1 MPAYAPSLWSAW
13 SRSARNVPAAV
24 PLGSPSGMIPARR
37 ERSAPG
43 TFPTGTKTGTMTPAV
58 RRLYRLPSTHTKQ
71 TKMLKGT
78 ELLDAIR
85 SMETASR
92 TEQCLSCGYVRENGK
107 PAFTSFFEA
116 ILEARGITTEA
127 QEKEELLTEYKDS
140 EELETLQELLED
152 YSADAIKAFV
162 EYFGTGMLES
172 FTDSYQGEM
181 SGAEFAQQY
190 TEDCWCVDI
199 PGFVEVDWEATWQ
212 NLERYDYAEQD
223 GFIFCCN
230 F

>member
-1 MPAYAPSLWSAW
+1 
-13 SRSARNVPAAV
+13 
-24 PLGSPSGMIPARR
+24 
-37 ERSAPG
+37 
-43 TFPTGTKTGTMTPAV
+43 MTPAV
-58 RRLYRLPSTHTKQ
+58 RRLYRLQFSHTKQ
-71 TKMLKGT
+71 THMTNALKGT

-85 SMETASR
+85 SMETATRS
-92 TEQCLSCGYVRENGK
+92 EQCLSCGYVRQDGK

-116 ILEARGITTEA
+116 ILEARGITTAA

-140 EELETLQELLED
+140 DELETLKELLEVD
-152 YSADAIKAFV
+152 YSVDAIKAFV

-172 FTDSYQGEM
+172 FTDSFQGEM
-181 SGAEFAQQY
+181 SGAEFAQQF

>member
-1 MPAYAPSLWSAW
+1 M
-13 SRSARNVPAAV
+13 NCAAS
-24 PLGSPSGMIPARR
+24 GSPSGTIPARR

-43 TFPTGTKTGTMTPAV
+43 TSPTGTETGTMTPAV
-58 RRLYRLPSTHTKQ
+58 RRLYRLQFSHTKQ

-85 SMETASR
+85 SMETATR
-92 TEQCLSCGYVRENGK
+92 TEQCLGCGYVRQDGK

-116 ILEARGITTEA
+116 ILEARGITTAA
-127 QEKEELLTEYKDS
+127 QEKEDLLTEYKDS
-140 EELETLQELLED
+140 DELETLKELLEVD
-152 YSADAIKAFV
+152 YSVDAIKAFV

-172 FTDSYQGEM
+172 FQDSFQGEM

>member
-1 MPAYAPSLWSAW
+1 
-13 SRSARNVPAAV
+13 
-24 PLGSPSGMIPARR
+24 
-37 ERSAPG
+37 
-43 TFPTGTKTGTMTPAV
+43 MTPAV
-58 RRLYRLPSTHTKQ
+58 RRLYRLQFSHTKQ

-85 SMETASR
+85 SMETATRS
-92 TEQCLSCGYVRENGK
+92 EQCLSCGYVRENGK

-162 EYFGTGMLES
+162 EYFGTGMLED
-172 FTDSYQGEM
+172 FTESYQGEM
-181 SGAEFAQQY
+181 SGAEFAQQF
-190 TEDCWCVDI
+190 TEDCWCLDI

-212 NLERYDYAEQD
+212 NLERYDFSEQD
-223 GFIFCCN
+223 GFIFAYN